1 MIVYRQ
7 GIDSGGVN
15 YGSNIF
21 EYYTTRPYDYGFK
34 IGTGL
39 KSTCVNASAY
49 VAYEVLEN
57 LFLEGSFMYRK
68 FSVPDKSALSKN
80 TTMFTLGVR
89 MNMFRREYDY

>member
-1 MIVYRQ
+1 M
-7 GIDSGGVN
+7 
-15 YGSNIF
+15 
-21 EYYTTRPYDYGFK
+21 P
-34 IGTGL
+34 
-39 KSTCVNASAY
+39 AAY

-68 FSVPDKSALSKN
+68 FSVPDKSSLSKN